1 MPYIP
6 SSVYPL
12 PVPKRA
18 TGSEVYYA
26 DIGPSS
32 KGVPPQKLTRDPA
45 VSYSTDGFPSPWVSI
60 KFTLNGRPAMLR
72 LVWNTLGC
80 RAAAVALASLAC
92 GGCLVTT
99 TAPPIEPGMEKLPAA
114 NVAAREQIV
123 IDQLTMIKR
132 GEDLHFATKGSYAT
146 MQQLVDDGSLNY
158 APTGLG
164 YTIDITV
171 TGSGYQLVA
180 VPTEYGPKGR
190 RSFYLDQSGTV
201 RGDDHQGG
209 AATAADPPV

>member
-1 MPYIP
+1 
-6 SSVYPL
+6 
-12 PVPKRA
+12 
-18 TGSEVYYA
+18 
-26 DIGPSS
+26 
-32 KGVPPQKLTRDPA
+32 
-45 VSYSTDGFPSPWVSI
+45 
-60 KFTLNGRPAMLR
+60 MLR
-72 LVWNTLGC
+72 LVRNAFGC

-123 IDQLTMIKR
+123 LNQLTMIKK
-132 GEDLHFATKGSYAT
+132 GEDLHFATKGRYGT
-146 MQQLVDDGSLNY
+146 MQDLVQAGSLNI

-171 TGSGYQLVA
+171 TDSGYELVA
-180 VPTEYGPKGR
+180 VPTEYGPKGQ
-190 RSFYLDQSGTV
+190 RSFFLDQTGIV

-209 AATAADPPV
+209 AATADDPPV